1 MIKNDVLHNPIES
14 VMSLNPLKSM
24 TRKDKF
30 LLLAIIVVLALV
42 IAHAIFSMDVVR
54 HGRKIISRVELKNL
68 DPANNGINIEV
79 TEPWYNPK
87 KEMVF
92 NVMEPD
98 ERDFD
103 RIDVT
108 RCLLQCA
115 QELGDRDFSRIY
127 ICNKGNRLYYINA
140 VDFKKLGEQY
150 QNGEAI
156 NNLSLY
162 VKLPQV
168 TYTLNDSLAF
178 PQHEGLLSSVSDAQ
192 DWNTMM
198 SNLLR

>member
-1 MIKNDVLHNPIES
+1 
-14 VMSLNPLKSM
+14 M
-24 TRKDKF
+24 TKKDK
-30 LLLAIIVVLALV
+30 LLMLAIVLMLGLVVVHV
-42 IAHAIFSMDVVR
+42 IISMDVVT
-54 HGRKIISRVELKNL
+54 HGRKVISRVELKNL

-79 TEPWYNPK
+79 YEPWYNP
-87 KEMVF
+87 EHVLSF

-103 RIDVT
+103 RFDVT

-115 QELGDRDFSRIY
+115 QQLSERDFSRIY
-127 ICNKGNRLYYINA
+127 LCNKGDRLYYITA
-140 VDFKKLGEQY
+140 DDFKQLGQQY
-150 QNGEAI
+150 KNGETL
-156 NNLSLY
+156 NTLSLY

-178 PQHEGLLSSVSDAQ
+178 PPHGGLLGSVSDAQ

>member
-1 MIKNDVLHNPIES
+1 
-14 VMSLNPLKSM
+14 M

-30 LLLAIIVVLALV
+30 LLLAIIAVLALV
-42 IAHAIFSMDVVR
+42 AVHAFVSVDFVKR
-54 HGRKIISRVELKNL
+54 GRTVISRVELKNL

-79 TEPWYNPK
+79 VQPWYNPM
-87 KEMVF
+87 KELSF
-92 NVMEPD
+92 NVGEAD
-98 ERDFD
+98 ERNFD
-103 RIDVT
+103 RFDVT

-115 QELGDRDFSRIY
+115 QQLGERDFNRIY
-127 ICNKGNRLYYINA
+127 LCNKGDRLYYINA
-140 VDFKKLGEQY
+140 ADFKQLGEQY
-150 QNGEAI
+150 KTGETL
-156 NNLSLY
+156 NTLSLY

-178 PQHEGLLSSVSDAQ
+178 PPHDGMLRSIADAQ

>member
-1 MIKNDVLHNPIES
+1 
-14 VMSLNPLKSM
+14 M

-42 IAHAIFSMDVVR
+42 AVHVFLSVDFVKGGKTV
-54 HGRKIISRVELKNL
+54 ISRVELKNL

-79 TEPWYNPK
+79 VQPWYNPK
-87 KEMVF
+87 KELSF
-92 NVMEPD
+92 NVGEAD
-98 ERDFD
+98 ERSFD
-103 RIDVT
+103 RFDVT

-115 QELGDRDFSRIY
+115 QELGDHDFNRIY
-127 ICNKGNRLYYINA
+127 LCNKGDRLYYINA
-140 VDFKKLGEQY
+140 DDFKQLGEQY
-150 QNGEAI
+150 KTGQTLNT
-156 NNLSLY
+156 LSLY

-168 TYTLNDSLAF
+168 TYTLNDSVAF
-178 PQHEGLLSSVSDAQ
+178 PPHNGMLSSIEDAQ